1 MYADIAVC
9 LPLART
15 FIYKLTT
22 PVETGCRVVVPFRK
36 RDVEGFVVGFR
47 KDAPPDIEVH
57 EIGSVLDAIPLLRPD
72 VFNLCRWVADYY
84 ATPIGEVLKAA
95 LPPGI
100 SAKHVEGL
108 QHSPPRREGVD
119 APSKAKAQTGWR
131 EARVRQGEASIE
143 DRQDISAELT
153 TPARQLLLS
162 CRATPPLR
170 GGELVMTPDQTKAL
184 STINSTPGFRPILL
198 HGVTG
203 SGKTEIYMQA
213 VEHFLAAG
221 KTSLILVPEIG
232 LTPQLTDQFAR
243 RFPNQIA
250 ILHSS
255 LTRRQRID
263 EWLRI
268 YRGEVPIVIGTRSAV
283 FAPLGNLALI
293 VVDEEHET
301 SYKQEEVPRY
311 HARDTAVMRAKLAGA
326 AVVLGSATPS
336 MESFHNA
343 ASQKY
348 DYVMLTTRVEG
359 RPLPAV
365 EIVNMRE
372 EYAAEG
378 KQVVLSRR
386 LLEAINAR
394 LDRGEQTMIL
404 LNRRGYATFLLCR
417 HCGFTFQCNSCSVA
431 MTYHRSIE
439 KLLCHYCGLARR
451 PPARCPECDSEYI
464 HYVGEGTERLEAE
477 LKCRF
482 PEARVGR
489 IDRDAMRHMRDYERV
504 LGGFRAGDI
513 DILAGTQMIAKGH
526 DFPRVTLVGVVGA
539 DAPLALPDFRAAE
552 RTFQLLT
559 QVAGR
564 SGRGGRPGEVVIQ
577 SYFPDH
583 YTFQLAV
590 TQRFEDFYARESRY
604 RKAMFYPPFTALAGI
619 MVTDRDRGRAADT
632 AREIGEYLDS
642 LRSNAMR
649 ILGPAPAPLE
659 RIKRMHRQQLLIKSS
674 SRASLHQ
681 LLGRLRQYIE
691 DRKFGSTRVFIDV
704 DPVSLL

>member
-9 LPLART
+9 LPLVRT
-15 FIYKLTT
+15 FVYKLNGEAE
-22 PVETGCRVVVPFRK
+22 VGCRVIVPFRK
-36 RDVEGFVVGFR
+36 REVEGFVVRLR
-47 KDAPPDIEVH
+47 KDAPRDLEVYEIRSLVDASPLVRPDIFE
-57 EIGSVLDAIPLLRPD
+57 
-72 VFNLCRWVADYY
+72 LCRWISEYY
-84 ATPIGEVLKAA
+84 LSPFGEVLKAA
-95 LPPGI
+95 LPPAI
-100 SAKHVEGL
+100 TDKHVAAAMSVGAGF
-108 QHSPPRREGVD
+108 SRRGASALD
-119 APSKAKAQTGWR
+119 A
-131 EARVRQGEASIE
+131 ASGGR
-143 DRQDISAELT
+143 DRLK
-153 TPARQLLLS
+153 PAPTNDQSRALETI
-162 CRATPPLR
+162 CRT
-170 GGELVMTPDQTKAL
+170 
-184 STINSTPGFRPILL
+184 SGFHPVLL

-213 VEHFLAAG
+213 AEHFLASG

-232 LTPQLTDQFAR
+232 LTPQLTDRFAS
-243 RFPNQIA
+243 RFPDQTA

-283 FAPLGNLALI
+283 FAPLDNLGLI

-311 HARDTAVMRAKLAGA
+311 NARDTAVMRAKLARA

-343 ASQKY
+343 ESKKY
-348 DYVMLTTRVEG
+348 TYIGLTARVED
-359 RPLPAV
+359 RALPAV

-378 KQVVLSRR
+378 KLVVFARR
-386 LLEAINAR
+386 LLQAISAR
-394 LDRGEQTMIL
+394 LERGEQTMIL
-404 LNRRGYATFLLCR
+404 LNRRGYAAFLLCR
-417 HCGFTFQCNSCSVA
+417 HCGFTFQCNACSVA

-451 PPARCPECDSEYI
+451 PPERCPECDSEYI

-477 LKCRF
+477 LKHLF
-482 PEARVGR
+482 PDARVGR
-489 IDRDAMRHMRDYERV
+489 IDRDTMRHMRDYLRV

-513 DILAGTQMIAKGH
+513 DILVGTQMIAKGH

-564 SGRGGRPGEVVIQ
+564 SGRGDRPGEVVIQ

-583 YTFQLAV
+583 YTFQLAI
-590 TQRFEDFYARESRY
+590 TQRFEDFFARESRY

-619 MVTDRDRGRAADT
+619 MVSDRDAVRASSM
-632 AREIGEYLDS
+632 ARELGEFLDS
-642 LRSNAMR
+642 LRSNAIR

-659 RIKRMHRQQLLIKSS
+659 RIKRMHRHQLLIKSS
-674 SRASLHQ
+674 SRSTLHH
-681 LLGRLRQYIE
+681 LLDRLRQHIE
-691 DRKFGSTRVFIDV
+691 DRKIGATRVIIDV

>member
-9 LPLART
+9 LPLVRT
-15 FIYKLTT
+15 FVYRVNES
-22 PVETGCRVVVPFRK
+22 VETGCRVIVPFRK
-36 RDVEGFVVGFR
+36 REVEGFVVNLR
-47 KDAPPDIEVH
+47 KDAPRDLEVHDIRSLVDRSPLVRPDI
-57 EIGSVLDAIPLLRPD
+57 
-72 VFNLCRWVADYY
+72 FKLCRWIADYY
-84 ATPIGEVLKAA
+84 ISPLGEVLKAA

-100 SAKHVEGL
+100 LPKHVERGPGVIRG
-108 QHSPPRREGVD
+108 QTPKSPKFEEISIGSNLGDLGVCPR
-119 APSKAKAQTGWR
+119 
-131 EARVRQGEASIE
+131 I
-143 DRQDISAELT
+143 
-153 TPARQLLLS
+153 TPGPRPIL
-162 CRATPPLR
+162 
-170 GGELVMTPDQTKAL
+170 TPDQTSAL
-184 STINSTPGFRPILL
+184 SAISNSSGFHAILL

-203 SGKTEIYMQA
+203 SGKTEIYMRA

-221 KTSLILVPEIG
+221 RTSLVLVPEIG
-232 LTPQLTDQFAR
+232 LTPQLTDCFAE
-243 RFPNQIA
+243 RFPAQTA

-283 FAPLGNLALI
+283 FAPLPNLGLI

-343 ASQKY
+343 ESRKY
-348 DYVMLTTRVEG
+348 DYVTLMTRVED
-359 RPLPAV
+359 RALPEV

-372 EYAAEG
+372 EYAAKG
-378 KQVVLSRR
+378 KQVVFARR
-386 LLEAINAR
+386 VLQAVSAR
-394 LDRGEQTMIL
+394 LERGEQTMIL
-404 LNRRGYATFLLCR
+404 LNRRGYAAFLLCR
-417 HCGFTFQCNSCSVA
+417 HCGLTFQCNSCSVA

-439 KLLCHYCGLARR
+439 KLLCHYCGSARR

-477 LKCRF
+477 LKHLF
-482 PEARVGR
+482 PDARVGR
-489 IDRDAMRHMRDYERV
+489 IDRDTMRHMRDYQRV

-513 DILAGTQMIAKGH
+513 DILVGTQMIAKGH
-526 DFPRVTLVGVVGA
+526 DFPRVTLVAVVGA

-564 SGRGGRPGEVVIQ
+564 SGRGDRPGEVVIQ

-619 MVTDRDRGRAADT
+619 MVTDRDAVRAATT
-632 AREIGEYLDS
+632 AREVGEFLDS
-642 LRSNAMR
+642 LRSNAVR
-649 ILGPAPAPLE
+649 ILGPAPAPVE
-659 RIKRMHRQQLLIKSS
+659 RIKRMHRHQLLIKSS
-674 SRASLHQ
+674 SRATLHV
-681 LLGRLRQYIE
+681 LLDRLRQYIE
-691 DRKFGSTRVFIDV
+691 DRKIGPTRVMIDV

>member
-1 MYADIAVC
+1 VDPA
-9 LPLART
+9 
-15 FIYKLTT
+15 
-22 PVETGCRVVVPFRK
+22 
-36 RDVEGFVVGFR
+36 
-47 KDAPPDIEVH
+47 
-57 EIGSVLDAIPLLRPD
+57 PLLRPD
-72 VFNLCRWVADYY
+72 IFELCRWIANYY
-84 ATPIGEVLKAA
+84 ASPIGEVLKAA

-100 SAKHVEGL
+100 TAKHVTGEIRGRTPNSEP
-108 QHSPPRREGVD
+108 QEFGVRPRISPVAVSPR
-119 APSKAKAQTGWR
+119 PLLT
-131 EARVRQGEASIE
+131 
-143 DRQDISAELT
+143 QDQRT
-153 TPARQLLLS
+153 
-162 CRATPPLR
+162 
-170 GGELVMTPDQTKAL
+170 AL
-184 STINSTPGFRPILL
+184 SAIKASTGFHPILL

-203 SGKTEIYMQA
+203 SGKTEVYLQA
-213 VEHFLAAG
+213 VEHFLASG

-232 LTPQLTDQFAR
+232 LTPQLVDRFTQ
-243 RFPNQIA
+243 RFPERTA
-250 ILHSS
+250 VLHSS
-255 LTRRQRID
+255 LTKRQRID

-283 FAPLGNLALI
+283 FAPLPKLGLI

-311 HARDTAVMRAKLAGA
+311 HARDTAVMRAKLSGA

-343 ASQKY
+343 HSKKY
-348 DYVMLTTRVEG
+348 SYIALATRVED
-359 RPLPAV
+359 RALPKV
-365 EIVNMRE
+365 ETVNMRE

-378 KQVVLSRR
+378 KQVVFSRR
-386 LLEAINAR
+386 LLQEVAVR
-394 LDRGEQTMIL
+394 LERREQTMIL
-404 LNRRGYATFLLCR
+404 LNRRGYAAFLLCR

-451 PPARCPECDSEYI
+451 PPTRCPDCDSEYI

-477 LKCRF
+477 LKHLF
-482 PEARVGR
+482 PDARIGR
-489 IDRDAMRHMRDYERV
+489 IDRDTMHHIRDYERV
-504 LGGFRAGDI
+504 LGGFRAGDL
-513 DILAGTQMIAKGH
+513 DILVGTQMIAKGH
-526 DFPRVTLVGVVGA
+526 DFPRVTLVGVIGA
-539 DAPLALPDFRAAE
+539 DAPLSLPDFRAAE

-564 SGRGGRPGEVVIQ
+564 SGRGDLPGEVVIQ

-619 MVTDRDRGRAADT
+619 MITDRDSIRAANT
-632 AREIGEYLDS
+632 AREVGEFLDS
-642 LRSNAMR
+642 VRSNMIR

-659 RIKRMHRQQLLIKSS
+659 RIKRVHRQQLLIKSS
-674 SRASLHQ
+674 SRSTLHE
-681 LLGRLRQYIE
+681 LLTRLQQYIDE
-691 DRKFGSTRVFIDV
+691 RKIAPTRVVIDV

>member
-36 RDVEGFVVGFR
+36 REVEGFVVGFR
-47 KDAPPDIEVH
+47 KEVPPDIEVH

-108 QHSPPRREGVD
+108 RPSPAASRRPLPEGEGLL
-119 APSKAKAQTGWR
+119 PP
-131 EARVRQGEASIE
+131 GEA
-143 DRQDISAELT
+143 DARSAAGEGPIPPKLT
-153 TPARQLLLS
+153 ADQL
-162 CRATPPLR
+162 RALH
-170 GGELVMTPDQTKAL
+170 
-184 STINSTPGFRPILL
+184 TIGQAPGFRPILL

-203 SGKTEIYMQA
+203 SGKTEIYLQA

-232 LTPQLTDQFAR
+232 LTPQLTDRFAR

-301 SYKQEEVPRY
+301 SYKQEEVPHY

-359 RPLPAV
+359 RP
-365 EIVNMRE
+365 
-372 EYAAEG
+372 
-378 KQVVLSRR
+378 
-386 LLEAINAR
+386 
-394 LDRGEQTMIL
+394 
-404 LNRRGYATFLLCR
+404 
-417 HCGFTFQCNSCSVA
+417 
-431 MTYHRSIE
+431 
-439 KLLCHYCGLARR
+439 
-451 PPARCPECDSEYI
+451 PARCPECDSEYI

-482 PEARVGR
+482 PDARVGR

-564 SGRGGRPGEVVIQ
+564 SGRGDRPGEVV
-577 SYFPDH
+577 
-583 YTFQLAV
+583 
-590 TQRFEDFYARESRY
+590 
-604 RKAMFYPPFTALAGI
+604 
-619 MVTDRDRGRAADT
+619 
-632 AREIGEYLDS
+632 
-642 LRSNAMR
+642 
-649 ILGPAPAPLE
+649 
-659 RIKRMHRQQLLIKSS
+659 
-674 SRASLHQ
+674 
-681 LLGRLRQYIE
+681 
-691 DRKFGSTRVFIDV
+691 
-704 DPVSLL
+704 

>member
-1 MYADIAVC
+1 MYTDIAVC

-15 FIYKLTT
+15 FIYKQTT

-108 QHSPPRREGVD
+108 RPSP
-119 APSKAKAQTGWR
+119 A
-131 EARVRQGEASIE
+131 
-143 DRQDISAELT
+143 
-153 TPARQLLLS
+153 ARQPAG
-162 CRATPPLR
+162 CRASASPRGRSPSPSGRGRHCEAVPGEGPMAPKLTVDQLR
-170 GGELVMTPDQTKAL
+170 ALETVTKA
-184 STINSTPGFRPILL
+184 PGFRPILL

-203 SGKTEIYMQA
+203 SGKAGIYMRA
-213 VEHFLAAG
+213 PEHFLAAG

-232 LTPQLTDQFAR
+232 LTPQLTDQFAT

-301 SYKQEEVPRY
+301 SYKQEEVPRD
-311 HARDTAVMRAKLAGA
+311 HARDTEVMRATLAGA

-394 LDRGEQTMIL
+394 LDHGEQTMIL

-482 PEARVGR
+482 PDARVGR

-564 SGRGGRPGEVVIQ
+564 SGRADLAGEVILQ
-577 SYFPDH
+577 SHRPDH
-583 YTFQLAV
+583 YALQLACAQDYDAFFEREMEFRRTMAYPPAATLV
-590 TQRFEDFYARESRY
+590 NLILRARDSTEGAEAADAVAARLRGQAGGNFRVLGPAFAPLARLRQEHRFQILLKGR
-604 RKAMFYPPFTALAGI
+604 RKAMRDAVREAL
-619 MVTDRDRGRAADT
+619 VERYGRVRWPGVA
-632 AREIGEYLDS
+632 
-642 LRSNAMR
+642 
-649 ILGPAPAPLE
+649 
-659 RIKRMHRQQLLIKSS
+659 
-674 SRASLHQ
+674 
-681 LLGRLRQYIE
+681 
-691 DRKFGSTRVFIDV
+691 VDV
-704 DPVSLL
+704 DPVTIM

>member
-9 LPLART
+9 LPLVRT
-15 FIYKLTT
+15 FVYKLNGEAE
-22 PVETGCRVVVPFRK
+22 VGCRVIVPFRK
-36 RDVEGFVVGFR
+36 REVEGFVVRLR
-47 KDAPPDIEVH
+47 KDAPRDLEVYEIRSLVDASPLVRPDIFE
-57 EIGSVLDAIPLLRPD
+57 
-72 VFNLCRWVADYY
+72 LCRWISEYY
-84 ATPIGEVLKAA
+84 LSPFGEVLKAA
-95 LPPGI
+95 LPPAI
-100 SAKHVEGL
+100 TDKHVAAAMSVGAGF
-108 QHSPPRREGVD
+108 SRRGASALD
-119 APSKAKAQTGWR
+119 A
-131 EARVRQGEASIE
+131 ASGGR
-143 DRQDISAELT
+143 DRLK
-153 TPARQLLLS
+153 PAPTNDQSRALETI
-162 CRATPPLR
+162 CRT
-170 GGELVMTPDQTKAL
+170 
-184 STINSTPGFRPILL
+184 SGFHPVLL

-213 VEHFLAAG
+213 AEHFLASG

-232 LTPQLTDQFAR
+232 LTPQLTDRFAS
-243 RFPNQIA
+243 RFPDQTA

-283 FAPLGNLALI
+283 FAPLDNLGLI

-311 HARDTAVMRAKLAGA
+311 NARDTAVMRAKLARA

-343 ASQKY
+343 ESKKY
-348 DYVMLTTRVEG
+348 TYIGLTARVED
-359 RPLPAV
+359 RALPAV

-378 KQVVLSRR
+378 KQVVFARR
-386 LLEAINAR
+386 LLQAISAR
-394 LDRGEQTMIL
+394 LERGEQTMIL
-404 LNRRGYATFLLCR
+404 LNRRGYAAFLLCR
-417 HCGFTFQCNSCSVA
+417 HCGFTFQCNACSVA

-451 PPARCPECDSEYI
+451 PPERCPECDSEYI

-477 LKCRF
+477 LKHLF
-482 PEARVGR
+482 PDARVGR
-489 IDRDAMRHMRDYERV
+489 IDRDTMRHMRDYLRV

-513 DILAGTQMIAKGH
+513 DILVGTQMIAKGH

-564 SGRGGRPGEVVIQ
+564 SGRGDRPGEVVIQ

-583 YTFQLAV
+583 YTFQLAI
-590 TQRFEDFYARESRY
+590 TQRFEDFFARESRY

-619 MVTDRDRGRAADT
+619 MVSDRDAVRASSM
-632 AREIGEYLDS
+632 ARELGEFLDS
-642 LRSNAMR
+642 LRSNAIR

-659 RIKRMHRQQLLIKSS
+659 RIKRMHRHQLLIKSS
-674 SRASLHQ
+674 SRSTLHH
-681 LLGRLRQYIE
+681 LLDRLRQHIE
-691 DRKFGSTRVFIDV
+691 DRKIGATRVIIDV

>member
-1 MYADIAVC
+1 MYADVAVC
-9 LPLART
+9 LPLVRT
-15 FIYKLTT
+15 FIYKLSA
-22 PVETGCRVVVPFRK
+22 PVEAGCRVIVPFRK
-36 RDVEGFVVGFR
+36 RDVEGFVVGLR
-47 KDAPPDIEVH
+47 KEAPRNLEVH
-57 EIGSVLDAIPLLRPD
+57 DVRSVVDAGPLLRQD
-72 VFNLCRWVADYY
+72 VFDLCRWIASYY
-84 ATPIGEVLKAA
+84 ASPTGEVLKAA

-100 SAKHVEGL
+100 TAKHVGRGL
-108 QHSPPRREGVD
+108 KPATTSSEKSHVIAGFSPP
-119 APSKAKAQTGWR
+119 P
-131 EARVRQGEASIE
+131 I
-143 DRQDISAELT
+143 L
-153 TPARQLLLS
+153 
-162 CRATPPLR
+162 
-170 GGELVMTPDQTKAL
+170 TPDQRSAL
-184 STINSTPGFRPILL
+184 STINSSTGFHPILL

-203 SGKTEIYMQA
+203 SGKTEVYLRA

-232 LTPQLTDQFAR
+232 LTPQLTGRFTQ
-243 RFPNQIA
+243 RFPEQVA
-250 ILHSS
+250 ILHSA
-255 LTRRQRID
+255 LTKRQRID

-283 FAPLGNLALI
+283 FAPLQNLGLI

-311 HARDTAVMRAKLAGA
+311 HARDTAVMRAKLSTA

-343 ASQKY
+343 ETGKY
-348 DYVMLTTRVEG
+348 SYVALTTRVED
-359 RPLPAV
+359 RPLPKV
-365 EIVNMRE
+365 QTLNMRE

-378 KQVVLSRR
+378 KQVVFSRR
-386 LLEAINAR
+386 LLEQVSVR
-394 LDRGEQTMIL
+394 LERHEQTMIL
-404 LNRRGYATFLLCR
+404 LNRRGYAAWLLCR

-477 LKCRF
+477 LKHTF
-482 PEARVGR
+482 PHARIGR
-489 IDRDAMRHMRDYERV
+489 IDRDTMRHIRDYERV
-504 LGGFRAGDI
+504 LGGFRAGEI
-513 DILAGTQMIAKGH
+513 DILVGTQMIAKGH
-526 DFPRVTLVGVVGA
+526 DFQRVTLVGVVGA
-539 DAPLALPDFRAAE
+539 DAPLSLPDFRAAE

-564 SGRGGRPGEVVIQ
+564 SGRGDRPGEVVIQ

-590 TQRFEDFYARESRY
+590 TQRFEDFYAREARY
-604 RKAMFYPPFTALAGI
+604 RRAMFYPPFTALAGI
-619 MVTDRDRGRAADT
+619 MVTDRDAIRAANT
-632 AREIGEYLDS
+632 AREVSEFLDS
-642 LRSNAMR
+642 LRSNAIR

-659 RIKRMHRQQLLIKSS
+659 RIKRVHRQQLLIKSS
-674 SRASLHQ
+674 SRSTLHELLSQ
-681 LLGRLRQYIE
+681 LQQYIE
-691 DRKFGSTRVFIDV
+691 ERKIGPTRVVIDV

>member
-22 PVETGCRVVVPFRK
+22 PVETGCRVVVTFRK

-84 ATPIGEVLKAA
+84 TTPIGEVLKAA

-343 ASQKY
+343 ESHKY
-348 DYVMLTTRVEG
+348 DYLMLTTRVEG
-359 RPLPAV
+359 RPLPVV

-386 LLEAINAR
+386 LLQAVSAR
-394 LDRGEQTMIL
+394 LERGEQTMIL
-404 LNRRGYATFLLCR
+404 LNRRGYAAFLLCR
-417 HCGFTFQCNSCSVA
+417 QCGFTFQCNSCSVA

-477 LKCRF
+477 LKSFF
-482 PEARVGR
+482 PDARIGR
-489 IDRDAMRHMRDYERV
+489 IDRDAMRHIRDYHRV
-504 LGGFRAGDI
+504 LGGFREGKI
-513 DILAGTQMIAKGH
+513 DVLVGTQMIAKGH
-526 DFPRVTLVGVVGA
+526 DFPGVTLVGVVGA
-539 DAPLALPDFRAAE
+539 DAALSLPDFRAAE

-564 SGRGGRPGEVVIQ
+564 SGRGDQPGEVVIQ

-583 YTFQLAV
+583 YTFQLAC

-619 MVTDRDRGRAADT
+619 MVMDRDAGRAAKL
-632 AREIGEYLDS
+632 AREIGEFLDS
-642 LRSNAMR
+642 LRSTAVR

-659 RIKRMHRQQLLIKSS
+659 RIKQVHRHQLLIKSS
-674 SRASLHQ
+674 SRGVLHRMLEQ
-681 LLGRLRQYIE
+681 LRAHLE
-691 DRKFGSTRVFIDV
+691 ERKIGATRVIVDV
-704 DPVSLL
+704 DPMSLL